1 MLDFSWVT
9 FVVTLLNI
17 GILYF
22 ILRAI
27 LFKPVT
33 QFMEKRT
40 KKIAEDI
47 EQAEKDKN
55 QAKALLQQYEDV
67 LNQAK
72 GEAALII
79 KNAQE
84 SARVQAGRI
93 VADGKAQA
101 DAVIA
106 NVRLQAEAERNA
118 ALLTF
123 KAEAAGLVIS
133 AASRLLRR
141 ELTQEDSRTQAALL
155 LRELGKTP

>member
-9 FVVTLLNI
+9 FVVTILNI

-33 QFMEKRT
+33 KFMEGRT

-47 EQAEKDKN
+47 AQAERDKN
-55 QAKALLQQYEDV
+55 QARTLLQQHEDK

-72 GEAALII
+72 GEAELII
-79 KNAQE
+79 ENARKSAQE
-84 SARVQAGRI
+84 QVKRI
-93 VADGKAQA
+93 VADGKTQA
-101 DAVIA
+101 DAIIA
-106 NVRLQAEAERNA
+106 HARQQVEVERNA
-118 ALLTF
+118 AMLKF
-123 KAEAAGLVIS
+123 KAEAAALVLG

-141 ELTQEDSRTQAALL
+141 ELTQEDSRNQAALL

>member
-40 KKIAEDI
+40 KKIAGDI
-47 EQAEKDKN
+47 EQVEQDKN
-55 QAKALLQQYEDV
+55 RAKALLRQYEDT
-67 LNQAK
+67 LNQARD
-72 GEAALII
+72 EADRII
-79 KNAQE
+79 KNARE
-84 SARVQAGRI
+84 SAREQADGI
-93 VADGKAQA
+93 VAQGK
-101 DAVIA
+101 V
-106 NVRLQAEAERNA
+106 QAEAIIANARQQIEAEREA
-118 ALLTF
+118 AMVKF
-123 KAEAAGLVIS
+123 KAEAAALVLS

-141 ELTQEDSRTQAALL
+141 ELTQEDSRNQAALL
-155 LRELGKTP
+155 LRELGKTS